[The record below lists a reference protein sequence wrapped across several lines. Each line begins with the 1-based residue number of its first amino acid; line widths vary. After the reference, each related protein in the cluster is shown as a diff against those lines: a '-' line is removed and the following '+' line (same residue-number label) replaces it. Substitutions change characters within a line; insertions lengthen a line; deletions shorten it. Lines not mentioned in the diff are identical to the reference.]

1 MRVQQG
7 SRVLYHATLLLQP
20 IQTVCPF
27 SVNVIFAGQPLQ
39 EQRGYLNGRCRTTCS
54 MLGQAG
60 KLSPHDLIAGQ
71 GDTISGSVS
80 RADVAAVCVAA
91 LQSEAAQRV
100 TLELISKPERPVNP
114 PESIF
119 ENLKPDA

>member
-1 MRVQQG
+1 MWE
-7 SRVLYHATLLLQP
+7 
-20 IQTVCPF
+20 QT
-27 SVNVIFAGQPLQ
+27 
-39 EQRGYLNGRCRTTCS
+39 
-54 MLGQAG
+54 G
-60 KLSPHDLIAGQ
+60 KLSPDDVIAGQ

-114 PESIF
+114 PKSIF